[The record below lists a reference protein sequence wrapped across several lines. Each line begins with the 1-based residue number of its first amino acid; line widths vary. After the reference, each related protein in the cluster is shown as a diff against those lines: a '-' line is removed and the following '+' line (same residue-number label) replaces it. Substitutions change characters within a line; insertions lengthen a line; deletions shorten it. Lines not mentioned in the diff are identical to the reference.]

1 MLLSQIW
8 IFFCSRQRPKCT
20 ILYSQWPYVTQWFQ
34 RGILWMKQKFTTK
47 LHLQVLSHIKLSFWY
62 IYIFVIIP
70 NLKSIWT
77 SLDVILFS
85 FSLDE
90 RALVLAAKQFG
101 YNFTTRTP
109 ESVTV
114 DIVRKPRFV
123 SRTFIAQNYFSVFG
137 RGIVQFLVNSS
148 DD

>member
-62 IYIFVIIP
+62 IFVIIP
-70 NLKSIWT
+70 KFKIYLDIT
-77 SLDVILFS
+77 DVILFS

-137 RGIVQFLVNSS
+137 LGIVQFLVNSS

>member
-1 MLLSQIW
+1 MHD
-8 IFFCSRQRPKCT
+8 F
-20 ILYSQWPYVTQWFQ
+20 
-34 RGILWMKQKFTTK
+34 
-47 LHLQVLSHIKLSFWY
+47 VLSMAICHTVVPERDPLDETKIHYQASSPGIITHKIIFL
-62 IYIFVIIP
+62 IYICHYSEFKIYLDI
-70 NLKSIWT
+70 T
-77 SLDVILFS
+77 DVILFS

-137 RGIVQFLVNSS
+137 LGIVQFLVNSS